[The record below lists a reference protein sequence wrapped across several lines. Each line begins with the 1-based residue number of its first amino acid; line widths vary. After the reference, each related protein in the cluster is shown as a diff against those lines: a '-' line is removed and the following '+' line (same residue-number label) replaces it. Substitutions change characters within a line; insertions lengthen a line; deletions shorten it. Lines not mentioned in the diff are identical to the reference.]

1 MREENGRNAGG
12 KVSGNS
18 SDRKTRGRRGGRK
31 GEGRL
36 RLGSGIR
43 TGKKLRRRRERRSRG
58 MERPR
63 RGCCNQCG
71 EDDDGFEGEG
81 EEEGEGMEEED
92 GGDVAVGSGMMP
104 SAPVAILRPVP
115 AANSL
120 ARFFV

>member
-1 MREENGRNAGG
+1 
-12 KVSGNS
+12 
-18 SDRKTRGRRGGRK
+18 
-31 GEGRL
+31 
-36 RLGSGIR
+36 
-43 TGKKLRRRRERRSRG
+43 

-63 RGCCNQCG
+63 RGCCNQRG